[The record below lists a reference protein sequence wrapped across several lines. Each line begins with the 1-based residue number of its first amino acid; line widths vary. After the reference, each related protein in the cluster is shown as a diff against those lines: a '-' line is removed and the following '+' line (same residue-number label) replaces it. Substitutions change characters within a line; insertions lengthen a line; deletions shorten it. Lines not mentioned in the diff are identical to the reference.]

1 MLVRDSASTSVCLP
15 ILQRPMLRLQARA
28 WPYCRLY
35 SMQEQLKPTQEEPF
49 EPVKQAQGTKGNRA
63 RDKKKSLPGLHV
75 FSHTRYILTSWLS
88 CLLGLQSCFSLR
100 SLRCASLR
108 RNTVQKNPS
117 AYRLTTVA
125 LRDSARK
132 TLDPMG
138 WHICAKDQ
146 VEAYESI

>member
-63 RDKKKSLPGLHV
+63 RDKKKVIQAYMCSLTPATFSPLGSAVYWGFNPAFHFVRCDAHRCDAIPFRRIPLH
-75 FSHTRYILTSWLS
+75 I
-88 CLLGLQSCFSLR
+88 
-100 SLRCASLR
+100 A
-108 RNTVQKNPS
+108 
-117 AYRLTTVA
+117 
-125 LRDSARK
+125 
-132 TLDPMG
+132 
-138 WHICAKDQ
+138 
-146 VEAYESI
+146 